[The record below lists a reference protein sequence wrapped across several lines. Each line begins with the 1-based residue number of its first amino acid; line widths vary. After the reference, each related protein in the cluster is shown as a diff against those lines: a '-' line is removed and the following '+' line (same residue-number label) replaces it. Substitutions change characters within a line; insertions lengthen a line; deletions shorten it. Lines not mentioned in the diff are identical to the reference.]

1 MEFEEIYREYQ
12 PRIYRY
18 LSRLTSEADAH
29 DLSQAVFLKVS
40 SSLASFRGE
49 SSLAT
54 WIYRIATNTA
64 RDFAGSSLARQRE
77 AEYLPEEGTSLDV
90 LASPQG
96 RDAEEQFLRK
106 EMNACISGMVQE
118 LPENYR
124 EVVALSDMAELTNA
138 EIAEVLGLSLE
149 TVKIRLHRGRKML
162 RGAME
167 CQCHLYHDEQ
177 SELRCDRK

>member
-1 MEFEEIYREYQ
+1 MDFEEIYRQYQ

-18 LSRLTSEADAH
+18 LSNLTCEADAH

-40 SSLASFRGE
+40 AALENFRGE

-64 RDFAGSSLARQRE
+64 RDFAESSLVRQRE
-77 AEYLPEEGTSLDV
+77 AEVIPEDGGGLDA
-90 LASPQG
+90 LANPQAA
-96 RDAEEQFLRK
+96 DAEEQYVRK

-118 LPENYR
+118 LPESYR
-124 EVVALSDMAELTNA
+124 EVVALSDLGELSNA

-149 TVKIRLHRGRKML
+149 TVKIRLHRGRNVL
-162 RGAME
+162 RDAME
-167 CQCHLYHDEQ
+167 CRCHLYRDEGN
-177 SELRCDRK
+177 ELKCDRK

>member
-18 LSRLTSEADAH
+18 LRRLTSEADAN

-40 SSLASFRGE
+40 RSLTDFRGG

-64 RDFAGSSLARQRE
+64 RDFAESSLVRQRD
-77 AEYLPEEGTSLDV
+77 AEYIPEEGGGFDALSSLRE
-90 LASPQG
+90 Q
-96 RDAEEQFLRK
+96 DAEEQYVRR

-124 EVVALSDMAELTNA
+124 EVVALSDMAELSNG

-149 TVKIRLHRGRKML
+149 TVKIRLHRGRKVL
-162 RGAME
+162 RQAME
-167 CQCHLYHDEQ
+167 CQCTLYHDER